1 MTTYKIS
8 VNQQYRGET
17 RELTPIPLMSESGI
31 GKVPLKLINVFPTHL
46 TAGDPEGD
54 SHPVVDACD
63 NFLEYLALRWIPRS
77 PRSSRCFAN
86 DTSITDVIP
95 ISTQRHSKR
104 QYLNYAVL
112 VVSQVFDTIVF
123 SLQFERR

>member
-63 NFLEYLALRWIPRS
+63 RFFGVSGIALDLSEPQKLEMFR
-77 PRSSRCFAN
+77 
-86 DTSITDVIP
+86 
-95 ISTQRHSKR
+95 
-104 QYLNYAVL
+104 
-112 VVSQVFDTIVF
+112 
-123 SLQFERR
+123 